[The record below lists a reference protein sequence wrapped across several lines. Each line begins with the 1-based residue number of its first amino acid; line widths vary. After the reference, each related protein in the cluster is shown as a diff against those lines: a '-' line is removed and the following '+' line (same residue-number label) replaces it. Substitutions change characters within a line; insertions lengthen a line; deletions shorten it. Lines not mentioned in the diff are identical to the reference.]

1 VPPSSVSL
9 ILPAFN
15 EQPRIL
21 GSLEKITRYAI
32 KSWSSWELILVDDGS
47 SDGTAAAVQQFGAS
61 SNVEQHI
68 RILRND
74 VNRGKGFSVRRGFL
88 EAHHDIVIFSDSDL
102 STPIE
107 ESGKL
112 LASIQQGGYHGA
124 FGSRALPDSLIQQ
137 HQPLW
142 REYGGKVFNLL
153 MRVIAGLPYH
163 DTQCGFKAFRREACL
178 PVFQRQ
184 RIERFGFD
192 VEILYLA
199 RKQGLRLQEVP
210 VAWSHCPDSK
220 VRYSRDSREMF
231 IDLLRIRWNDW
242 RGYYN

>member
-1 VPPSSVSL
+1 VPPSPISL
-9 ILPAFN
+9 VLPAFN
-15 EQPRIL
+15 EHPRIL
-21 GSLEKITRYAI
+21 GSLEKITRYAAAH
-32 KSWSSWELILVDDGS
+32 WPAWELILIDDGS
-47 SDGTAAAVQQFGAS
+47 SDGTAEAVEGYAQS
-61 SNVEQHI
+61 SGTGPNL

-74 VNRGKGFSVRRGFL
+74 GNRGKGYSVRRGFL
-88 EAHHDIVIFSDSDL
+88 ESRYDIVLFSDSDL

-107 ESGKL
+107 ESEKL
-112 LASIQQGGYHGA
+112 LAAIERHGHHGA
-124 FGSRALPDSLIQQ
+124 LASRALPDSLIAQ

-142 REYGGKVFNLL
+142 REYGGKAFNLL

-163 DTQCGFKAFRREACL
+163 DTQCGFKAFCREAFL

-199 RKQGLRLQEVP
+199 RKRGLRLLEVP
-210 VAWSHCPDSK
+210 VAWSHSPDSK
-220 VRYSRDSREMF
+220 VRYSRDSADMF
-231 IDLLRIRWNDW
+231 LDLLRIRWYDW